1 MAVNAA
7 PDRLILILFGP
18 PGAGKGTIAP
28 VLTEALGIP
37 QLSTGDMLRRGLAGA
52 GQQKKATTGF
62 VGDEVVVALIKAR
75 ISEPDCTKGFVLDG
89 FPRTVAQAEAL
100 DSMLREGGERVT
112 KLVVLSVA
120 DAVLEERICGRWSHK
135 SSGRVYHIKFN
146 PPKSLAID
154 GKMLD
159 DITGEPLAQRPDDTK
174 EALPGRLAAYR
185 NKTLP
190 ILGHYQM
197 ANTSGQ
203 GGLICEVDAAQDI
216 SAVRDDVRKDLLE

>member
-1 MAVNAA
+1 MATDLPAAAAVNAA
-7 PDRLILILFGP
+7 SDRLILILFGP

-100 DSMLREGGERVT
+100 T
-112 KLVVLSVA
+112 
-120 DAVLEERICGRWSHK
+120 
-135 SSGRVYHIKFN
+135 
-146 PPKSLAID
+146 
-154 GKMLD
+154 
-159 DITGEPLAQRPDDTK
+159 
-174 EALPGRLAAYR
+174 
-185 NKTLP
+185 
-190 ILGHYQM
+190 
-197 ANTSGQ
+197 
-203 GGLICEVDAAQDI
+203 
-216 SAVRDDVRKDLLE
+216 